1 MNKETNKANET
12 PRAKIEWREY
22 ATKTGKIYAIYARI
36 DGEWKNGAQLAPAR
50 VQPYYQGHLAL
61 ARAQRD
67 VAILGDLC
75 NIEVRIAQRAA
86 AEEAR
91 LAIEADAEAR
101 REERTIA
108 EIATALNPRA
118 YLDKATSAANF
129 AAARAI
135 LTAHTRTA
143 KAAAKYGAAL
153 PDSMRRAAVK
163 AAKERERTEAAAKT
177 AAAVFADEVTKAAK
191 ERAAMEAK
199 RDEVAKAKAEERA
212 KERAAKKAAKEAA
225 AK

>member
-1 MNKETNKANET
+1 MSKAKANET

-36 DGEWKNGAQLAPAR
+36 DGEWKNGATLAPTR
-50 VQPYYQGHLAL
+50 IKPYYQGRLAL

-67 VAILGDLC
+67 VVILGDLC
-75 NIEVRIAQRAA
+75 NIEIRTAQRAA
-86 AEEAR
+86 AEEAKA
-91 LAIEADAEAR
+91 AIAADEEAR
-101 REERTIA
+101 REERTLA
-108 EIATALNPRA
+108 EIATALNPGA

-135 LTAHTRTA
+135 LTAHSRTA

-153 PDSMRRAAVK
+153 PVSMQRAAAK
-163 AAKERERTEAAAKT
+163 AAKERERTEAAAKA
-177 AAAVFADEVTKAAK
+177 AAAVFADEVAKAAK

-199 RDEVAKAKAEERA
+199 RDEIAKAKAEERA
-212 KERAAKKAAKEAA
+212 KERAAKKAAKDA
-225 AK
+225 AKK